1 MIIDFHVHAF
11 PDKVASRAI
20 EALESNYGE
29 KAFSDGTVVSLLKQ
43 MEESRIDISIIQSV
57 STAARQVVSINNWVS
72 ELSYPLIGFGTIHP
86 EFDGYKEEIQR
97 MKEIG
102 IKGVKFQ
109 PSFQKFYPDDEKMF
123 PVYHEIIKSGLIML
137 FHAGDEIKPAPLI
150 YSTPQRIARMLDA
163 MQKDFD
169 AYNYRVKTNGHL
181 KFAAAHVG
189 GYKMW
194 DQVEEHL
201 LGRDIFFDISYFF
214 GHIET
219 QKALKLIRSHGINKI
234 LFASDFPFALPGKE
248 IQTLLKLDFTKEER
262 DKVFSENARA
272 LLELAFL

>member
-86 EFDGYKEEIQR
+86 EFNGYKEEIQR

-248 IQTLLKLDFTKEER
+248 IQTLKELDFTREER
-262 DKVFSENARA
+262 DKIFSGNAMGF
-272 LLELAFL
+272 LELAFP